1 MLMVLPRSAN
11 ETFVIADSFLTA
23 CSELGKGSGIV
34 WQKWWNQVTHAHSL
48 YKYFSCYLDKGRHP
62 ILWSIWHPAMFFIHY
77 PMRDAVAASFFY
89 CNFLKSNSKSL
100 FFRPQVL
107 WWGKGGAPLFNVLLL
122 LVLSRAHLLVHPAP
136 PLRHRQVGEGGGLR
150 KGNTATSAQLSWR
163 IFSSLAYKTFAQ
175 MWSMSAYAENEISFS
190 HNVNYE
196 TKVFCWG
203 CSTYFHQTTW
213 EALETLQDI
222 QTWGKSICFL

>member
-1 MLMVLPRSAN
+1 MLIACTSISAVTWTKAGIQFFGRFGLLQCFLYTIPW
-11 ETFVIADSFLTA
+11 ETL
-23 CSELGKGSGIV
+23 L
-34 WQKWWNQVTHAHSL
+34 WL
-48 YKYFSCYLDKGRHP
+48 RFS
-62 ILWSIWHPAMFFIHY
+62 
-77 PMRDAVAASFFY
+77 
-89 CNFLKSNSKSL
+89 CNFLKRQSL
-100 FFRPQVL
+100 FFCPQVL
-107 WWGKGGAPLFNVLLL
+107 WWGKGGAPLFNELLL
-122 LVLSRAHLLVHPAP
+122 LVLSRAHLLVHPAAA
-136 PLRHRQVGEGGGLR
+136 LRHRQVGEGGGLR
-150 KGNTATSAQLSWR
+150 KGNTATTAQLSWR